1 MSENHVHVCS
11 RKDYLD
17 AAQDL
22 IPMKVVTFVKLAQ
35 GRLDMLK
42 WSQVLGQTSFA
53 GCWILDRSLL
63 CPLRCELINKWTNL

>member
-35 GRLDMLK
+35 GRLDVLK
-42 WSQVLGQTSFA
+42 WSQVLV
-53 GCWILDRSLL
+53 ILRLQGVGS
-63 CPLRCELINKWTNL
+63 